1 MDVLVGLCAT
11 VKTTD
16 KTPGAY
22 TYQAPDEGPLIGET
36 MKTLNNR
43 PARTGLAGMSVVLM
57 LALSACGG
65 GQATSSESAS
75 ASNAPVAST
84 SASASAASTPTA
96 AKASTS
102 ASATVAAEPRGS
114 EVIEIRAADDTNAD
128 SAIAKDA
135 AIRAAKRVVAQDN
148 RLLNAWMHGDLE
160 HTSDEEL
167 LKFVAQ
173 DKLDQMKTPIQ
184 SVRNDL
190 KNNGGP
196 FSGNVTIRD
205 INVTDIFTYDYP
217 DGTSYPYSVLRV
229 KFCEDWTQVRTP
241 DGERAVT
248 GPDST
253 ATVEVSVLRL
263 QDGRYV
269 YNGSRELGTG
279 CASS

>member
-1 MDVLVGLCAT
+1 
-11 VKTTD
+11 
-16 KTPGAY
+16 
-22 TYQAPDEGPLIGET
+22 
-36 MKTLNNR
+36 MKTLKNR
-43 PARTGLAGMSVVLM
+43 PARTGLAGMSVALM

-65 GQATSSESAS
+65 GQATSESSESAT
-75 ASNAPVAST
+75 ASNAPVAT
-84 SASASAASTPTA
+84 ASASASAASTPTA
-96 AKASTS
+96 KASAS

-128 SAIAKDA
+128 STIAKES
-135 AIRAAKRVVAQDN
+135 AIKAAKRVVAQDN
-148 RLLNAWMHGDLE
+148 RLLNAWLHGDFE

-167 LKFVAQ
+167 LKFVAPE
-173 DKLDQMKTPIQ
+173 KLKQVTDPIQ
-184 SVRNDL
+184 SARNDI

-269 YNGSRELGTG
+269 YNVSRELGTG

>member
-1 MDVLVGLCAT
+1 M
-11 VKTTD
+11 KTT
-16 KTPGAY
+16 KY
-22 TYQAPDEGPLIGET
+22 RN
-36 MKTLNNR
+36 TL
-43 PARTGLAGMSVVLM
+43 T
-57 LALSACGG
+57 ALSAVTLLLGLSACAGDAQG
-65 GQATSSESAS
+65 SSQPSAS
-75 ASNAPVAST
+75 PTT
-84 SASASAASTPTA
+84 SASASASSSASPA
-96 AKASTS
+96 
-102 ASATVAAEPRGS
+102 ASATSSASPAASVVAEPKGS

-128 SAIAKDA
+128 AAIAKEA
-135 AIRAAKRVVAQDN
+135 AIKAAKRVVLQDN
-148 RLLNAWMHGDLE
+148 RLLNAWMHGDFE

-167 LKFVAQ
+167 LKFVAPE
-173 DKLDQMKTPIQ
+173 KLKQVTDPIQ
-184 SVRNDL
+184 SARNDI

-248 GPDST
+248 GPEST